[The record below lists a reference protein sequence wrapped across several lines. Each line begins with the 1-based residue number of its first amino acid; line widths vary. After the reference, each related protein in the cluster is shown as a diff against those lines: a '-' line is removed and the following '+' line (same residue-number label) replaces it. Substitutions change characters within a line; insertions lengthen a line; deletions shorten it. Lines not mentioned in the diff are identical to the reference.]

1 MNILNKILKLYF
13 KIPRRLRFFVYYAI
27 AFYMFLNQK
36 DSNISINI
44 EGGFKGILIGIVYL
58 PQAII
63 KSIEEGT
70 IVENV
75 IIFLIGW
82 FALLAIFLY
91 YSLPITIIYF
101 VERNVS
107 IRIKRDNTKYTTE
120 ENILYY
126 RELLDNI
133 SPAVISIVDNYKIEP
148 KKDALAGILKLVL
161 SGHVKMDNNTLEVI
175 DKETESLSISQKEL
189 YNMIR
194 DGKLDDIETEAWKTE
209 CYREATNEGYVY
221 LIQDLNQK
229 HAGEHFIKG
238 IIKFMVIFI
247 SSIALIM
254 ILNAL
259 DVIILTMFLILF
271 LIVFSG
277 FYIPY
282 LIGYTVYYLL
292 RKSDFRYTEKGEKTK
307 NRIEGLKRFIN
318 DYSSLDEK
326 DKKEVV
332 LWDDYL
338 IYAVLFEQN
347 KSIIKDM
354 LKLKGLDT
362 EISFDEFSFVKD
374 V

>member
-1 MNILNKILKLYF
+1 
-13 KIPRRLRFFVYYAI
+13 
-27 AFYMFLNQK
+27 
-36 DSNISINI
+36 
-44 EGGFKGILIGIVYL
+44 
-58 PQAII
+58 
-63 KSIEEGT
+63 
-70 IVENV
+70 
-75 IIFLIGW
+75 
-82 FALLAIFLY
+82 
-91 YSLPITIIYF
+91 
-101 VERNVS
+101 
-107 IRIKRDNTKYTTE
+107 
-120 ENILYY
+120 
-126 RELLDNI
+126 
-133 SPAVISIVDNYKIEP
+133 
-148 KKDALAGILKLVL
+148 
-161 SGHVKMDNNTLEVI
+161 
-175 DKETESLSISQKEL
+175 
-189 YNMIR
+189 
-194 DGKLDDIETEAWKTE
+194 
-209 CYREATNEGYVY
+209 
-221 LIQDLNQK
+221 
-229 HAGEHFIKG
+229 
-238 IIKFMVIFI
+238 
-247 SSIALIM
+247 M

>member
-44 EGGFKGILIGIVYL
+44 EGGFKGILIGIAYL

-107 IRIKRDNTKYTTE
+107 IRIKRDNKKYTTE

-282 LIGYTVYYLL
+282 LIGYTIYYLL

>member
-44 EGGFKGILIGIVYL
+44 EGGIKGILVGIAYL

-194 DGKLDDIETEAWKTE
+194 DGKLDDIEAEAWKTE

-221 LIQDLNQK
+221 LIQDFNQK

-307 NRIEGLKRFIN
+307 NRIEGLKRFIK